1 MKNINKIS
9 IMKQILIILMVAT
22 IIVMSSCSSGN
33 DQAPTDTLKSETVKE
48 NEYKLTQLQFSSS
61 NMELGKPVIKP
72 FHEIVKATGMFN
84 VPPENRAAVSTYFGG
99 TVTHIDLLPGKQ
111 VKKGQTLFSLENPDF
126 IQIQQDYLQAKG
138 QLAYL
143 KSDFERQNNLV
154 KDKVT
159 SEKKFLKAESD
170 YTVTR
175 VKLESLGKKL
185 TLMGID
191 PKKLTL
197 ENIRSTITIASPISG
212 FITKVNIA
220 RGAFLAPSQTAVT
233 IVDTN
238 HIHLELNI
246 FEKDLPNVKVGQSIK
261 FSLQEDYSTIYDA
274 TVHLVNKEVD
284 PENRTVGIH
293 GHLSNESLS
302 SKFNPGMYVEA
313 NIFTTSQTK
322 TALPQEALVEL
333 DGKYFVLVL
342 DTSSEE
348 GFTFLKKEIKI
359 GSSNNG
365 YVEILDTNE
374 LNDSS
379 EILVKGAFN
388 LITE

>member
-22 IIVMSSCSSGN
+22 LIVMSSCSSGN

>member
-9 IMKQILIILMVAT
+9 IMKQILIILMVAS

>member
-1 MKNINKIS
+1 
-9 IMKQILIILMVAT
+9 MKQILIILMVAT

-61 NMELGKPVIKP
+61 NMELGKPIIKP

-212 FITKVNIA
+212 FVTKVNIA

-284 PENRTVGIH
+284 PKNRTVGIH

-322 TALPQEALVEL
+322 TALPQEALVEV

>member
-1 MKNINKIS
+1 
-9 IMKQILIILMVAT
+9 MVAT

>member
-1 MKNINKIS
+1 
-9 IMKQILIILMVAT
+9 MKQILIILMVAT